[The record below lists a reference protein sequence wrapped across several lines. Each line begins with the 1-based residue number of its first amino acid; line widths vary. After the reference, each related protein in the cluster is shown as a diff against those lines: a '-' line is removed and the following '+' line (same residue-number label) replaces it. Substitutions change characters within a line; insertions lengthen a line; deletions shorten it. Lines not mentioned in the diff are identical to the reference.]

1 MVVKRCE
8 SCFLLSP
15 EMVPLF
21 EVLLFGNKME
31 STGCCV
37 SELEAINI
45 YTRLTH
51 TRNANMFHLQGY
63 GLVA

>member
-1 MVVKRCE
+1 MVVKKCE
-8 SCFLLSP
+8 SCFLLNP

-51 TRNANMFHLQGY
+51 TRNANMFHLKGY